1 MPCPH
6 LVIIVTHVCVGLL
19 RGDGMV
25 DFAMINV
32 QGRTSKNVITLELRA
47 LELSIYPA
55 HSYKGG
61 STSDKIVVSTLILSF
76 NRQKL
81 IYLQT
86 EGRYSKLP

>member
-61 STSDKIVVSTLILSF
+61 STSDKIVVSTLIFSF

-86 EGRYSKLP
+86 Q